1 VYLKTK
7 TLLPS
12 LNLQVP
18 HIKNKM
24 AKGLEEM
31 KERREEEKGRGRKK
45 NRGGKGKLKGEK
57 RKEIKKWEAA
67 GTRIP
72 EEI

>member
-18 HIKNKM
+18 NIENKM

-31 KERREEEKGRGRKK
+31 KKRRETEKGRGRKK
-45 NRGGKGKLKGEK
+45 KWEGKGK
-57 RKEIKKWEAA
+57 
-67 GTRIP
+67 
-72 EEI
+72 